1 MVHHA
6 PDVYESLAEE
16 GIPGQSSRIRSGVRG
31 GLVSAAA
38 TAGAVIGF
46 GMRNGDW
53 SGPFAGLSY
62 EVLSSLGA
70 EPPFRF
76 PVSIGLLA
84 HAAWMIV
91 WAILHSML
99 SARRTIGTSIV
110 LAVVL
115 SVVAAWLA
123 AGLIPAAFGAVR
135 FANLPGVQVVLSVA
149 LMAIGMMSSRTLE
162 RRD

>member
-1 MVHHA
+1 MVHA
-6 PDVYESLAEE
+6 PDVYESFVDE
-16 GIPGQSSRIRSGVRG
+16 GVPGPSSRIRSGVRG

-46 GMRNGDW
+46 GIRNGDW
-53 SGPFAGLSY
+53 SGPFAGLAN

-70 EPPFRF
+70 ESLFPF
-76 PVSIGLLA
+76 PVAVGLLA

-91 WAILHSML
+91 WGIVHSML

-110 LAVVL
+110 LAVVV

-123 AGLIPAAFGAVR
+123 ADLIPAAFGAVR
-135 FANLPGVQVVLSVA
+135 FSNLPGAQVVLSVA
-149 LMAIGMMSSRTLE
+149 LMALGMMTSRALE

>member
-1 MVHHA
+1 MVHA
-6 PDVYESLAEE
+6 PDVYESFVDE
-16 GIPGQSSRIRSGVRG
+16 GVPGRSSRIRSGVRG

-46 GMRNGDW
+46 GVRNGDW
-53 SGPFAGLSY
+53 SGPFAGLAY
-62 EVLSSLGA
+62 DVLSSLGA
-70 EPPFRF
+70 EPPFPF
-76 PVSIGLLA
+76 PVAAGLLA

-91 WAILHSML
+91 WGIVHSML

-110 LAVVL
+110 LAVVV

-123 AGLIPAAFGAVR
+123 ADLIPAAFGAVR
-135 FANLPGVQVVLSVA
+135 FSNLPGAQVVLSVA
-149 LMAIGMMSSRTLE
+149 LMALGMMTSRALE